1 MIHTQ
6 FDIPTQPMIYGRDR
20 APRCCGSCRQGRAE
34 CPHPILCGAQLS
46 EAELTDYLAEQ
57 THDTRPAT
65 LADARQAAQGVAD
78 GVAARLAGARDLAL
92 AAWRALWSR

>member
-1 MIHTQ
+1 MWTQ
-6 FDIPTQPMIYGRDR
+6 FDLPTRPMVFTADGS
-20 APRCCGSCRQGRAE
+20 PHCCGSCRQGRAE
-34 CPHPILCGAQLS
+34 CPHPMLCGAQLS
-46 EAELTDYLAEQ
+46 DEELTDFLAEQ
-57 THDTRPAT
+57 THDTRPAS